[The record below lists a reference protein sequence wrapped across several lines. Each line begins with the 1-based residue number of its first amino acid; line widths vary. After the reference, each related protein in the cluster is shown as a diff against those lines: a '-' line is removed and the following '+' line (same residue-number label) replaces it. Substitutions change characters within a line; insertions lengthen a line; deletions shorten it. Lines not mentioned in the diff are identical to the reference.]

1 MIFLKIIVA
10 ITGASGIQY
19 GIRLLEVFAN
29 KKDIE
34 TYLVVS
40 NAGKEIMRIETD
52 YELNDLKNLCD
63 KFFDENNLEAS
74 IASGSFLTEGMVIVP
89 ASQKTIGAIANGYAD
104 NLVVRA
110 ADVCLKE
117 DRKLVIVPRETP
129 LNSIHLENMTKLS
142 KMGATILPASPGF
155 YHNPKSVM
163 DVVDHV
169 VGKIM
174 DTLEVEHEIFDRWK
188 GRENKEK
195 GKEIEVKVPVDLQEA
210 QRKIK
215 EKGGKFR
222 KKVNQKDLY
231 FKTSDEEREILRVRK
246 TDGKTILGY
255 KGIEKSDN
263 SVFNELEVEVIDSD
277 KMIDILDNLG
287 FEEKVEIQKDRWYY
301 DLDGVTLELNDIE
314 DLGSYLDFEVI
325 SDDEDKAKE
334 KIYGAM
340 NELDY
345 SKDDIEPRLY
355 YELLE
360 EK

>member
-1 MIFLKIIVA
+1 MKVIVG
-10 ITGASGIQY
+10 ITGASGSIY
-19 GIRLLEVFAN
+19 ALRLVQMLRANDVEVDVISTDIG
-29 KKDIE
+29 KKLIE
-34 TYLVVS
+34 YEESDLPL
-40 NAGKEIMRIETD
+40 KKIKID
-52 YELNDLKNLCD
+52 YEDD
-63 KFFDENNLEAS
+63 MFAPP
-74 IASGSFLTEGMVIVP
+74 ASGSSKFDALVIVP
-89 ASQKTIGAIANGYAD
+89 SSMKTVSSISNGYS
-104 NLVVRA
+104 NTLVTRT
-110 ADVCLKE
+110 ADVALKE
-117 DRKLVIVPRETP
+117 NRKLVIVPRETP

-174 DTLEVEHEIFDRWK
+174 DTLGVEHEIFDRWK
-188 GRENKEK
+188 GRKNKEK

-231 FKTSDEEREILRVRK
+231 FKTSDEEKEILRVRK

-255 KGIEKSDN
+255 KEIEKSDK

-287 FEEKVEIQKDRWYY
+287 FDEKVEIQKDRWYY
-301 DLDGVTLELNDIE
+301 DLDGVTLELNDIK

-334 KIYGAM
+334 KIYRVM

>member
-1 MIFLKIIVA
+1 MKVIVG
-10 ITGASGIQY
+10 ITGASGSIY
-19 GIRLLEVFAN
+19 ALRLVQMLRANDVEVDVISTDMGKKLIEYEESDLPLE
-29 KKDIE
+29 KLKI
-34 TYLVVS
+34 
-40 NAGKEIMRIETD
+40 D
-52 YELNDLKNLCD
+52 YEDD
-63 KFFDENNLEAS
+63 MFAPP
-74 IASGSFLTEGMVIVP
+74 ASGSSKFDALVVVP
-89 ASQKTIGAIANGYAD
+89 SSMKTVSSISNGYS
-104 NLVVRA
+104 NTLVTRT
-110 ADVCLKE
+110 ADVALKE
-117 DRKLVIVPRETP
+117 NRKLVIVPRETP

-231 FKTSDEEREILRVRK
+231 FKTSDEEKEILRVRK

-255 KGIEKSDN
+255 KKIEKSDN

-301 DLDGVTLELNDIE
+301 DLDGVTLELNDIK

-325 SDDEDKAKE
+325 SDDEDKAKK
-334 KIYGAM
+334 KIYGAI